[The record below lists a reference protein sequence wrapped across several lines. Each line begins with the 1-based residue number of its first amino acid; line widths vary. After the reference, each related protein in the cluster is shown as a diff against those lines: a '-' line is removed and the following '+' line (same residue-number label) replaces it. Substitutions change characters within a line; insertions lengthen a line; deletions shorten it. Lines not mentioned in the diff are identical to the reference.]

1 MNERKR
7 IVIVEDELHFAKLVK
22 MRLEKVGYKVTI
34 ALDTYLGMREIVKNE
49 PDLVILDL
57 MMPAGG
63 GRVLL
68 QRMRGNPVTVTIPV
82 VILTAVKIDEEIRSI
97 AEMYDVEELFQKPY
111 DPAKFVDRI
120 MQLVPA

>member
-1 MNERKR
+1 MNERKK
-7 IVIVEDELHFAKLVK
+7 IVIVDDELNFAKLVK

-34 ALDTYLGMREIVKNE
+34 ALDTYLGMREVVKNE

-63 GRVLL
+63 GLVLL
-68 QRMRGNPVTVTIPV
+68 QRMRENPTTVTIPV
-82 VILTAVKIDEEIRSI
+82 VILTAKKIDEEIQSM
-97 AEMYDVEELFQKPY
+97 AEIYDVEELFRKPY

-120 MQLVPA
+120 VQLVPV

>member
-1 MNERKR
+1 MDERKK

-22 MRLEKVGYKVTI
+22 MRLEKVGYKVII

-63 GRVLL
+63 GFVLL
-68 QRMRGNPVTVTIPV
+68 ERMRSNPATVTIPV
-82 VILTAVKIDEEIRSI
+82 VILTAKKIDDDVRTK
-97 AEMYDVEELFQKPY
+97 AETYDVDGLFQKPY
-111 DPAKFVDRI
+111 DPAKFVDKV